1 MQIIAYPPFDTL
13 LGARE
18 ITLPL
23 RDVTLWEVLQALARE
38 HPAFGRELPQ
48 EESDEALRSRILP
61 VGNGRI
67 YSVRDHLPADAE
79 VKLFPQVVGG

>member
-38 HPAFGRELPQ
+38 HPAFGRELP
-48 EESDEALRSRILP
+48 
-61 VGNGRI
+61 
-67 YSVRDHLPADAE
+67 
-79 VKLFPQVVGG
+79 

>member
-48 EESDEALRSRILP
+48 EESDEALRSRLLP
-61 VGNGRI
+61 VGRGRV
-67 YSVRDHLPADAE
+67 YSVRDRLPADAQ
-79 VKLFPQVVGG
+79 VKLFPPVAGG

>member
-23 RDVTLWEVLQALARE
+23 RDVTLWEVLQSLARE
-38 HPAFGRELPQ
+38 HPDFGRELPR
-48 EESDEALRSRILP
+48 EGSDEALRSRLLP
-61 VGNGRI
+61 VGNGRV
-67 YSVRDHLPADAE
+67 YSVRDRLPADAK
-79 VKLFPQVVGG
+79 VKLFPPVAGG